1 MAKKV
6 QSRVALSVMER
17 IRCTQ
22 VCTVDGLGTHIA
34 VGTEF
39 PVTPELAKALVN
51 GGHFEYVTIT
61 ADAVGE

>member
-6 QSRVALSVMER
+6 QSRVQSVAMGR

-39 PVTPELAKALVN
+39 PVAPELAKSLVN